1 MIIRTASF
9 FKSAVSPA
17 QYPSAD
23 RPEVAFVGRSNVGK
37 STLINSLLGRRSL
50 VRSSRM
56 PGRTQMLN
64 FFLINDAF
72 FFVDLPGYGFAQAPK
87 EVRLKWLPMIRSYL
101 CERKNLRAV
110 VLLLDVRRIPSEEDL
125 NMLDLLEDFSI
136 PAIPVITKVDKVNC
150 SERVAQ
156 QKQIAQTTG
165 LEEDCFSCFS
175 SVTREGDEDIWERI
189 ETALAADVSNSEGTQ
204 GCFEEF

>member
-23 RPEVAFVGRSNVGK
+23 RPEVAFIGRSNVGK

-72 FFVDLPGYGFAQAPK
+72 FLVDLPGYGFAQAPR
-87 EVRLKWLPMIRSYL
+87 EVRLKWLPMIRNYL

-110 VLLLDVRRIPSEEDL
+110 VLLLDIRRIPSEEDL
-125 NMLDLLEDFSI
+125 DMLDLLEDFSI
-136 PAIPVITKVDKVNC
+136 PAIPVITKVDKVKR
-150 SERVAQ
+150 SERIAQ
-156 QKQIAQTTG
+156 QKQIARTTG
-165 LEEDCFSCFS
+165 LEEDNFSCFS
-175 SVTREGDEDIWERI
+175 SVTHEGDEDIWERI
-189 ETALAADVSNSEGTQ
+189 ETALTGA
-204 GCFEEF
+204 

>member
-72 FFVDLPGYGFAQAPK
+72 FLVDLPGYGFAQAPR
-87 EVRLKWLPMIRSYL
+87 EVRLKWLPMIRNYL

-110 VLLLDVRRIPSEEDL
+110 VLLLDIRRIPSEEDL

-136 PAIPVITKVDKVNC
+136 PAIPVITKVDKVKR
-150 SERVAQ
+150 SERIAQ
-156 QKQIAQTTG
+156 QKQIARTTG
-165 LEEDCFSCFS
+165 LEEDNFSCFS
-175 SVTREGDEDIWERI
+175 SVTREGDEDIWGRI
-189 ETALAADVSNSEGTQ
+189 ETALAGTDVSDRGGRDTRL
-204 GCFEEF
+204 F